1 MADIQNFDNINI
13 LKRRSLPYAE
23 YFGDMEL
30 TDKQKKRR
38 QRLALILEDYI
49 AIFFELI
56 RSEMEIN
63 MLNEATVKQ
72 ELTYNLY
79 DLLADE
85 NYFDNDSELNKYIS
99 DTVNNAYTST
109 VENMENHPMDYDY
122 LGETPY
128 WVSEDRAIF
137 MAENEAN
144 TLCNSAEFVE
154 AKKQGKQSKI
164 WKTYWDDKVR
174 PTHVE
179 VDVTK
184 LPINEYFVVGSALM
198 LYPKDTTSEFS
209 TGSEH
214 PEEYINCRCQC
225 IYV

>member
-1 MADIQNFDNINI
+1 MADVQSFDKINI
-13 LKRRSLPYAE
+13 LKRRSLPYYE

-30 TDKQKKRR
+30 TKEQRHKREA
-38 QRLALILEDYI
+38 LALTIEEVI
-49 AIFFELI
+49 MIFFNIVEVSRDMGI
-56 RSEMEIN
+56 
-63 MLNEATVKQ
+63 LNEVRVKQ
-72 ELTYNLY
+72 ELMTSLY
-79 DLLADE
+79 EVVDTGYFEDE
-85 NYFDNDSELNKYIS
+85 EQLDKYIV
-99 DTVNNAYTST
+99 DFVNETYRST
-109 VENMENHPMDYDY
+109 IENLDKYPNDYDY
-122 LGETPY
+122 TGNSPY
-128 WVSEDRAIF
+128 WISEDRAQF
-137 MAENEAN
+137 VAENEAN

-154 AKKQGKQSKI
+154 AKKQGKKSKI

-179 VDVTK
+179 VDVTM

>member
-56 RSEMEIN
+56 KSEMESD

-85 NYFDNDSELNKYIS
+85 NYFDNDSELDKYIT

-109 VENMENHPMDYDY
+109 VENMGNHPMDYDY

-154 AKKQGKQSKI
+154 AKEKGYTHKI
-164 WKTYWDDKVR
+164 WVTYSDDRVR
-174 PTHVE
+174 PTHIEVE
-179 VDVTK
+179 GARIPIDLYFDV
-184 LPINEYFVVGSALM
+184 GMAHM
-198 LYPKDTTSEFS
+198 LYPKDVTSEFS
-209 TGSEH
+209 TGAEH
-214 PEEYINCRCQC
+214 PEETVNCRCS
-225 IYV
+225 ISYI